1 MRCMAKLRS
10 DIRIWNNRRRTLITI
25 RWKRGLL
32 RLVIHEKYERLTK
45 WLLRTLALIGIV
57 SSIGFLPVW
66 YLNVVFAVAL
76 VAIEQFFER
85 AVFLYTI
92 IYCQPLPKFN
102 WNIGE
107 EWVAMGFAYPVD
119 AREGELNVVGPVFK
133 SKHRAHEFFELLR
146 EWNYGEKEDQHDNI
160 CLSFIYDELG
170 GYYTYIYPN
179 LARYTVREAF
189 SDIEEV
195 HKLGKF
201 GKEAEELVFQFIFCK
216 NFSPVSHSQ
225 LDEFARRQSKDLP
238 FWFQPFIQNP
248 DGSLQILF
256 SEQPILKHHFKI
268 KRRHDL
274 VRHEVEY
281 HHFIHVIDV
290 K

>member
-1 MRCMAKLRS
+1 
-10 DIRIWNNRRRTLITI
+10 
-25 RWKRGLL
+25 
-32 RLVIHEKYERLTK
+32 
-45 WLLRTLALIGIV
+45 
-57 SSIGFLPVW
+57 VW
-66 YLNVVFAVAL
+66 YLNVVFAVVL

-92 IYCQPLPKFN
+92 IYCQPLPEFN

-107 EWVAMGFAYPVD
+107 EWLAMGFAFPVD
-119 AREGELNVVGPVFK
+119 ARERNLNVVGPVFK

-146 EWNYGEKEDQHDNI
+146 EWNYGEDEDQHNNI
-160 CLSFIYDELG
+160 CLSFIYDGLGG
-170 GYYTYIYPN
+170 GYYTFIYPN
-179 LARYTVREAF
+179 LARDTIGKAF
-189 SDIEEV
+189 GDIVET
-195 HKLGKF
+195 HKFDKF
-201 GKEAEELVFQFIFCK
+201 GKEAEKLVAQFIFCK
-216 NFSPVSHSQ
+216 KFSAVSHSQ

-268 KRRHDL
+268 KHRHDL
-274 VRHEVEY
+274 LQDEVEY